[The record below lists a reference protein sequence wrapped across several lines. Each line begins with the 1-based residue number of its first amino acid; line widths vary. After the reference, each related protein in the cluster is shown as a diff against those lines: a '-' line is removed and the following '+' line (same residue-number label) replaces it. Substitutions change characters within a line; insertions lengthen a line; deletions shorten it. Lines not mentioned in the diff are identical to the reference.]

1 MEKTILSETEFTE
14 VLIGKLKETA
24 GEGYSVSLHSKVRN
38 NGQTQY
44 GIVIRPDN
52 GEIAPF
58 FHRDLMFMKYR
69 EGLSVNEIAAA
80 VWKFFREEIGKK
92 QFDVRDF
99 MEWDRVKDHL
109 TIRALSTEMNSSM
122 LEQTVHREVLDL
134 SAVVYAKMEKPAGD
148 GVGYIMVL
156 KEHLQLWGKSEADVY
171 ETAMEHTVRENI
183 SFASIN
189 ENIKRILSEKK
200 MDLIFDGDLIE
211 TDIPLYVLTNE
222 TNQFGAV
229 YMLLP
234 EVMERIAA
242 EKGEDLYLIPSSIHE
257 TLVMPASSVDDP
269 LCLQFT
275 LLSVNKMQLPLEDR
289 LSNHVYRYRKG
300 AGLEIAL

>member
-1 MEKTILSETEFTE
+1 MGETRLSETQFTE
-14 VLIGKLKETA
+14 TLIRRLKETA

-109 TIRALSTEMNSSM
+109 TIRALSTEMNRSM
-122 LEQTVHREVLDL
+122 LKHTVH
-134 SAVVYAKMEKPAGD
+134 
-148 GVGYIMVL
+148 
-156 KEHLQLWGKSEADVY
+156 KE
-171 ETAMEHTVRENI
+171 
-183 SFASIN
+183 
-189 ENIKRILSEKK
+189 ILE
-200 MDLIFDGDLIE
+200 
-211 TDIPLYVLTNE
+211 Y
-222 TNQFGAV
+222 
-229 YMLLP
+229 
-234 EVMERIAA
+234 
-242 EKGEDLYLIPSSIHE
+242 
-257 TLVMPASSVDDP
+257 
-269 LCLQFT
+269 
-275 LLSVNKMQLPLEDR
+275 LPLLR
-289 LSNHVYRYRKG
+289 ICFL
-300 AGLEIAL
+300 